1 MEHARSFRSIARTA
15 PDTRTAANHVMT
27 ELVSRLRDRFVGVWH
42 DADPKTTIDG
52 LAYTSA
58 EQESNE
64 AELGSFVGLL
74 TRESRRAGRRREIDA
89 AGERRIVRAFAG
101 LATGALRWDGRQIEP
116 LLSSGFRDALRAF
129 PVRARRFDPSLR
141 PADIYQA
148 ARNALT
154 MHCLQ
159 SLLGVPVESTPAVL
173 GYSLLYPYT
182 DNLLDE
188 ASLDAEAKLAFSR
201 RFAERLR
208 GREVVPGDR
217 REARIFEL
225 VAMIEGQYPRD
236 RFPGVFESL
245 LAIHHAQ
252 ERSVALLGGA
262 APLPRRTI
270 VEIAVEKGGASVLAD
285 GYLVA
290 GALTPAQAECIFGL
304 GVFLQLRDDLE
315 DVEDDAACGLGT
327 VFSAPPDA
335 CLDEATARALAV
347 GRAVLGALDCF
358 DAPSARPVRDIMAR
372 SLQLTISDAAAS
384 FPARY
389 SPTYLDDLERRSP
402 FRFARLAAE
411 RKRLT
416 RAKGSLTG
424 LLEAWIAEEE
434 GVRHPSAGGP
444 LAARPPKSRAPIW
457 MVRGEA

>member
-1 MEHARSFRSIARTA
+1 MGE
-15 PDTRTAANHVMT
+15 NHVMT
-27 ELVSRLRDRFVGVWH
+27 DLVSRLRDTFVGIWR
-42 DADPKTTIDG
+42 DADPNATIDG
-52 LAYTSA
+52 PACTPSGHERNEVELAA
-58 EQESNE
+58 
-64 AELGSFVGLL
+64 FVDVL
-74 TRESRRAGRRREIDA
+74 TRQSRRARRLRDIDA
-89 AGERRIVRAFAG
+89 AGERRIVRAFG
-101 LATGALRWDGRQIEP
+101 SLATGALGWDGRQLEP

-129 PVRARRFDPSLR
+129 PIRARRFDKSLR

-182 DNLLDE
+182 DNLLDDR
-188 ASLDAEAKLAFSR
+188 SLGVAAKLAFSR
-201 RFAERLR
+201 RLADRLR
-208 GREVVPGDR
+208 GREVEPNDP
-217 REARIFEL
+217 REARIFDL
-225 VAMIEGQYPRD
+225 VAMIEGQYPRA
-236 RFPGVFESL
+236 RFPDVFESL

-252 ERSVALLGGA
+252 ERSIGLLARGT
-262 APLPRRTI
+262 PLPGGTI
-270 VEIAVEKGGASVLAD
+270 VEIAVEKGGTSVLAD

-315 DVEDDAACGLGT
+315 DVEDDGACGLTT
-327 VFSAPPDA
+327 VFSAGRDV
-335 CLDEATARALAV
+335 CLDEPTARALSV
-347 GRAVLGALDCF
+347 GAAVLDRLECF
-358 DAPSARPVRDIMAR
+358 NAPSARPVRDIVAR

-389 SPTYLDDLERRSP
+389 TPAYLGELERRSP
-402 FRFARLAAE
+402 FRFECLAAE

-424 LLEAWIAEEE
+424 LLEAWIAEGED
-434 GVRHPSAGGP
+434 VPLPSADGQPAVRLRGRR
-444 LAARPPKSRAPIW
+444 AANITVQS
-457 MVRGEA
+457 EA

>member
-1 MEHARSFRSIARTA
+1 MAL
-15 PDTRTAANHVMT
+15 DTLTPGNHLMPEMVG
-27 ELVSRLRDRFVGVWH
+27 RLRDTFVGIWH
-42 DADPKTTIDG
+42 DADPKTTTD
-52 LAYTSA
+52 LPPYTPA
-58 EQESNE
+58 EQGSHEVELE
-64 AELGSFVGLL
+64 AFVDLL
-74 TRESRRAGRRREIDA
+74 TRESRRAGRRRTVDA
-89 AGERRIVRAFAG
+89 AGERRIADGFAR

-116 LLSSGFRDALRAF
+116 LLDGGFRDALRAF

-154 MHCLQ
+154 LHCLQ
-159 SLLGVPVESTPAVL
+159 SLLGVPVETTPAVL

-182 DNLLDE
+182 DNLLDD
-188 ASLDAEAKLAFSR
+188 ASLDVAAKLAFSR
-201 RFAERLR
+201 RFADRLR
-208 GREVVPGDR
+208 GREVAPADA

-225 VAMIEGQYPRD
+225 VGMIEGQFDRA
-236 RFPGVFESL
+236 RFPDVFASL

-262 APLPRRTI
+262 APLSRRTI
-270 VEIAVEKGGASVLAD
+270 VEIGVEKGGTSVLAD

-315 DVEDDAACGLGT
+315 DVEDDGACGLAT
-327 VFSAPPDA
+327 VFSARPDR
-335 CLDEATARALAV
+335 CLDDPTARALAV
-347 GRAVLGALDCF
+347 GRAVLDRLDCF
-358 DAPSARPVRDIMAR
+358 EAASARPVRDIMAR

-389 SPTYLDDLERRSP
+389 TPAYLGELERRSP
-402 FRFARLAAE
+402 FRFACLAAQ

-424 LLEAWIAEEE
+424 LLESWIAEE
-434 GVRHPSAGGP
+434 GDMPSAVERRLA
-444 LAARPPKSRAPIW
+444 LAA
-457 MVRGEA
+457 G

>member
-1 MEHARSFRSIARTA
+1 MGPISLSRPTA
-15 PDTRTAANHVMT
+15 GTIPDTRTPENAPKPEM
-27 ELVSRLRDRFVGVWH
+27 VSRLRDTFVGIWH
-42 DADPKTTIDG
+42 DADPQTTTDVP
-52 LAYTSA
+52 AYTSA
-58 EQESNE
+58 EQGRNE
-64 AELGSFVGLL
+64 VELEAFVDLL
-74 TRESRRAGRRREIDA
+74 THESRRAGCRRNIDA
-89 AGERRIVRAFAG
+89 AGERRIVGAFAR

-116 LLSSGFRDALRAF
+116 LLSNGFRDALRAF

-159 SLLGVPVESTPAVL
+159 SLLGVPVESTPAVV

-182 DNLLDE
+182 DNLLDDE
-188 ASLDAEAKLAFSR
+188 SLDSAAKMAFSR
-201 RFAERLR
+201 RLSERLR
-208 GREVVPGDR
+208 GREVAPADP
-217 REARIFEL
+217 REACIFDL
-225 VAMIEGQYPRD
+225 VAMIEGQFSRA
-236 RFPGVFESL
+236 RFPEVFASL

-270 VEIAVEKGGASVLAD
+270 VEIGVEKGGTSVLAD

-290 GALTPAQAECIFGL
+290 GALTPAQAECVFGL

-315 DVEDDAACGLGT
+315 DVEDDEACGLAT
-327 VFSAPPDA
+327 VFSARPDG
-335 CLDEATARALAV
+335 CLDEPTARALAA
-347 GRAVLGALDCF
+347 GRAVLDRLECF
-358 DAPSARPVRDIMAR
+358 DAPSARPVREMMAR

-389 SPTYLDDLERRSP
+389 TPAYLDELERRSP
-402 FRFARLAAE
+402 FRFVCLAAE

-424 LLEAWIAEEE
+424 LLESWIAEE
-434 GVRHPSAGGP
+434 VDVPSALDVIP
-444 LAARPPKSRAPIW
+444 FAEPAPG
-457 MVRGEA
+457 RC